1 MKKFRFSEALLLIF
15 LISFSIVS
23 CGKKMDFHLALDKN
37 TYQLHD
43 TLFISIRNP
52 NAITI
57 DSVIYFYGDKRMGK
71 NKGQNKFSS
80 VLNDYKLGE
89 YPIKT
94 KIYSEGESFT
104 IQTSIKLLNDKKP
117 ILYTYKIL
125 NTYPHDIEAY
135 TQGLE
140 FHKGI
145 LYESTGQYG
154 KSSLRKVEYQTGKIL
169 KRVDL
174 EKRYFGEGITIIDN
188 QIHMLTWQGGK
199 GFVFDLNT
207 FEKIKEFEYDQSK
220 EGWGLTNNRKILFKS
235 DGTEKIWKLD
245 PETHAEINYFQ
256 PVTHQ
261 GIITKLN
268 ELEWVEGK
276 IYANTYL
283 KDGVVII
290 DPHNGAIVG
299 LIDFRGLREK
309 VTPHQYLDVLN
320 GIAYNPETKTLFVT
334 GKNWD
339 KLFEVE
345 IVEK

>member
-1 MKKFRFSEALLLIF
+1 
-15 LISFSIVS
+15 
-23 CGKKMDFHLALDKN
+23 
-37 TYQLHD
+37 
-43 TLFISIRNP
+43 
-52 NAITI
+52 
-57 DSVIYFYGDKRMGK
+57 DS
-71 NKGQNKFSS
+71 
-80 VLNDYKLGE
+80 
-89 YPIKT
+89 
-94 KIYSEGESFT
+94 
-104 IQTSIKLLNDKKP
+104 
-117 ILYTYKIL
+117 
-125 NTYPHDIEAY
+125 
-135 TQGLE
+135 
-140 FHKGI
+140 
-145 LYESTGQYG
+145 
-154 KSSLRKVEYQTGKIL
+154 
-169 KRVDL
+169 
-174 EKRYFGEGITIIDN
+174 
-188 QIHMLTWQGGK
+188 
-199 GFVFDLNT
+199 

-245 PETHAEINYFQ
+245 PETHAEIDYFQ

-276 IYANTYL
+276 IYATTYL